1 MNINDINNLF
11 YFYETVRSHEHLK
24 EIPLSDLE
32 GVDIEFLQKT
42 SVSANF
48 DGLMLTLGVDFCMKK
63 LVVQFISPDR
73 RSKPLLS
80 SAESPDST
88 IYISKSADPKDVL
101 KTLREISD
109 RYSSLTPPP
118 FDRYNDDTG
127 PGGEIHKV
135 PADELPK
142 GNLRAKYK
150 HEIFMRDHN
159 MHEVVIPAGYKF
171 KLIK

>member
-1 MNINDINNLF
+1 MDINYINNLF
-11 YFYETVRSHEHLK
+11 YFYETVRSHEHLE
-24 EIPLSDLE
+24 EIPISDLE

-42 SVSANF
+42 SASANF
-48 DGLMLTLGVDFCMKK
+48 DGLMLILGVDFSTKK
-63 LVVQFISPDR
+63 LVVQAFSPDR

-80 SAESPDST
+80 SAESTDST

-118 FDRYNDDTG
+118 FDQYNDDSG
-127 PGGEIHKV
+127 PGGDIHQLPV
-135 PADELPK
+135 EELLR
-142 GNLRAKYK
+142 GNLQAKYK